1 MGLALV
7 VTEKG
12 HAREGR
18 TMLLD
23 AVRRYGSLYLRLALA
38 AGFLASVTD
47 RLGLWGRPGTQN
59 VSWGNL
65 QRFMAYT
72 AQLNPWA
79 PPALIPA
86 IAWFVTAAESAL
98 ACALLL
104 GLYTRWSGFLSGVL
118 ILLFGLGMTIALGV
132 KSALDFSVFAASAAG
147 FGLAALESYPWSIDS
162 LRSSRPGLRPRTD
175 SA

>member
-1 MGLALV
+1 
-7 VTEKG
+7 
-12 HAREGR
+12 
-18 TMLLD
+18 MLLD

-79 PPALIPA
+79 PTALVSA
-86 IAWFVTAAESAL
+86 IAWFVTVAESAL

-162 LRSSRPGLRPRTD
+162 LKSSRPGLRPRTD

>member
-1 MGLALV
+1 
-7 VTEKG
+7 
-12 HAREGR
+12 
-18 TMLLD
+18 MLLD

-79 PPALIPA
+79 PTALIPA
-86 IAWFVTAAESAL
+86 IAWFVTVAEDSGQSHPDA
-98 ACALLL
+98 
-104 GLYTRWSGFLSGVL
+104 GLSELPWYRTAGKRTRR
-118 ILLFGLGMTIALGV
+118 
-132 KSALDFSVFAASAAG
+132 AG
-147 FGLAALESYPWSIDS
+147 KYWP
-162 LRSSRPGLRPRTD
+162 SS
-175 SA
+175 